1 MINMYPSI
9 HPLHNQTFIS
19 NALAMFV
26 VGGGER
32 DKRSIISISHL
43 DIEPK
48 PRDPPCY
55 LCVCTLQARS
65 HQV

>member
-26 VGGGER
+26 VGGER
-32 DKRSIISISHL
+32 EKDSSLALVI
-43 DIEPK
+43 
-48 PRDPPCY
+48 
-55 LCVCTLQARS
+55 
-65 HQV
+65 